1 MVEWY
6 LFLPQV
12 RLSAADIA
20 ERARHLKRE
29 IRCDCTR
36 PASLLFL
43 LC

>member
-20 ERARHLKRE
+20 ERARRAE
-29 IRCDCTR
+29 
-36 PASLLFL
+36 ASGF
-43 LC
+43 